1 MAYPSPMPTFT
12 DGDILAASQLNTIV
26 DAVEWLAGLGVAPN
40 PGIIQQTTTS
50 TSTYADRNYLMRYT
64 GDYIHVITNADDHG
78 KLKVTIDGNV
88 VIDITTLDDGYKDN
102 VSSSLAGLGLT
113 DNAFYDVLVQF
124 TTASGTNR
132 ICWAGIVGSS
142 GALI

>member
-1 MAYPSPMPTFT
+1 MAYPVLMPTFA
-12 DGDILAASQLNTIV
+12 DNDILTASQLNTIV
-26 DAVEWLAGLGVAPN
+26 DAAEFLLGLGVTPN
-40 PGIIQQTTTS
+40 PGLLQQTTTS

-102 VSSSLAGLGLT
+102 VSSSLSGLGLT
-113 DNAFYDVLVQF
+113 ANGWYDVLVQF

-132 ICWAGIVGSS
+132 ICWAGITNSS
-142 GALI
+142 GALL